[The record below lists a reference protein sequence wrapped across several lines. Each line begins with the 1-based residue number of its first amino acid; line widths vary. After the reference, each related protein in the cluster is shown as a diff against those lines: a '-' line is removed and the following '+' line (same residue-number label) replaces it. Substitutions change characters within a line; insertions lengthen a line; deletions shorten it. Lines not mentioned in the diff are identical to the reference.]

1 MAKEE
6 NKSGGLLSK
15 VARFVR
21 HPTVNWSDLD
31 HLSQD
36 SEESQYSKQALKD
49 MLERKR
55 QNDFAR
61 KREFDH
67 LRKLRQAQLAQSAK
81 TAGSGQ
87 TRPAPAATSFLQ
99 TVHGGDSGERAD
111 TIKKIDEIEA
121 QMAQQWWRGKQA
133 GDAATLP
140 MQLPEGGNALPASFR
155 SPPPG
160 SSPPLL
166 SDALPS
172 DLKLP
177 GSTSAQAPLISG
189 TGIPGLPSMRGDTDF
204 SPGFAAT
211 EVSAPAL
218 PSMMPPAFTRY
229 EHDAALE
236 EPAIVFANG
245 DAAGAESSLKA
256 LIEKRSQDAPAQ
268 LPLWLALLD
277 LYRAAGWQEHFDDAG
292 MDFASRFGRS
302 APQWFAMPQEAGR
315 LSDTGGDSAAA
326 AVVGFRWQ
334 APVVLGESSLK
345 ALQASKAR
353 SAGPWTMDW
362 SALEEVETS
371 ALLPL
376 LATVQQWS
384 DEKGEL
390 VFAGHERLLAVMGK
404 HCPSGQAGVAPD
416 WWHLRLALQRLMH
429 LQDDFELTAL
439 DYCVTY
445 EVSPPSWVDPVSRFA
460 LDGQSA
466 AATQNSSV
474 QGPDTISPD
483 VLWRERAPRFALQGV
498 IDGDALPWLAEVQAK
513 AKLGEAVAID
523 CSRLVRMDFAAAG
536 SVLNWAA
543 EMQSLG
549 HVLQF
554 SQLHQLVA
562 VFFNV
567 VGIQEHAQVI
577 PRRD

>member
-31 HLSQD
+31 HLSQEN
-36 SEESQYSKQALKD
+36 EENQYSKQALKE

-67 LRKLRQAQLAQSAK
+67 LRKLRQAQLAQSSKA
-81 TAGSGQ
+81 AGVGQ
-87 TRPAPAATSFLQ
+87 TRPIPAATSFLQ
-99 TVHGGDSGERAD
+99 TVYSGDSGERAD

-133 GDAATLP
+133 GDAATMPLP
-140 MQLPEGGNALPASFR
+140 LSESGNALPSSFR

-177 GSTSAQAPLISG
+177 GNASAQAPLMSG
-189 TGIPGLPSMRGDTDF
+189 TGIPGLASMRGETDF
-204 SPGFAAT
+204 SPGFAPT
-211 EVSAPAL
+211 EVSAPAEASMVP
-218 PSMMPPAFTRY
+218 PSFTRY
-229 EHDAALE
+229 EHDVALE
-236 EPAIVFANG
+236 ESAIVFANG
-245 DAAGAESSLKA
+245 DVAGAELGLKA
-256 LIEKRSQDAPAQ
+256 LIERRSHDAPAQ
-268 LPLWLALLD
+268 LSLWLALLD
-277 LYRAAGWQEHFDDAG
+277 LYRAAGWQEQFDDAG

-302 APQWFAMPQEAGR
+302 APQWFAMPQQAGELR
-315 LSDTGGDSAAA
+315 DTGSDAGTAAA
-326 AVVGFRWQ
+326 GFRWQ
-334 APVVLGESSLK
+334 APVLLGESSLK
-345 ALQASKAR
+345 ALQISKAR

-362 SALEEVETS
+362 SALEEIEAA
-371 ALLPL
+371 ALMPL
-376 LATVQQWS
+376 LTAVQQWC

-390 VFAGHERLLAVMGK
+390 VFAGHECLLAVMGK
-404 HCPSGQAGVAPD
+404 HCPSGQADVPPD

-429 LQDDFELTAL
+429 RQDDFELTAL

-445 EVSPPSWVDPVSRFA
+445 EVSPPSWVDPVSQF
-460 LDGQSA
+460 LQEGQSGSPA
-466 AATQNSSV
+466 KSISV
-474 QGPDTISPD
+474 QGPDTLSPD

-498 IDGDALPWLAEVQAK
+498 IDGDALPWLAQVQDK

>member
-21 HPTVNWSDLD
+21 NPTVNWSDLD
-31 HLSQD
+31 QISQD
-36 SEESQYSKQALKD
+36 GEESQYSKQALKE

-55 QNDFAR
+55 QNDFVR
-61 KREFDH
+61 KREFEN

-81 TAGSGQ
+81 PSAASGVVPSGPVPAG
-87 TRPAPAATSFLQ
+87 TSFMQ
-99 TVHGGDSGERAD
+99 TMQSGEPGERAD

-133 GDAATLP
+133 ADAATMPL
-140 MQLPEGGNALPASFR
+140 QLPEGGNVLPSAFR

-160 SSPPLL
+160 SIPPVL

-172 DLKLP
+172 DLRLP
-177 GSTSAQAPLISG
+177 GGAQPPLVSG

-204 SPGFAAT
+204 SPGFAPT
-211 EVSAPAL
+211 EVSSPVSASMVP
-218 PSMMPPAFTRY
+218 PSFTRY
-229 EHDAALE
+229 EHDAVLE

-245 DAAGAESSLKA
+245 DAAGAQASLKG
-256 LIEKRSQDAPAQ
+256 LIARRAQDIPSQ

-277 LYRAAGWQEHFDDAG
+277 LYRAAGWQDQFDDAG

-302 APQWFAMPQEAGR
+302 APQWFAMPQQAGQ
-315 LSDTGGDSAAA
+315 LHDTSSDTVAA
-326 AVVGFRWQ
+326 VGFRWQ
-334 APVVLGESSLK
+334 APVQLSESSLK
-345 ALQASKAR
+345 ALQTSKAR
-353 SAGPWTMDW
+353 SQGPWTMDW
-362 SALEEVETS
+362 SALEEVEAGVLT
-371 ALLPL
+371 ALL
-376 LATVQQWS
+376 AAVQQWS

-390 VFAGHERLLAVMGK
+390 IFAGHERLLSVMGK
-404 HCPSGQAGVAPD
+404 HCPSGQKNVVQD

-445 EVSPPSWVDPVSRFA
+445 EVSPPSWVDPVSSF
-460 LDGQSA
+460 LVDGQRAELDRVA
-466 AATQNSSV
+466 AF
-474 QGPDTISPD
+474 QGPDSLPLD

-498 IDGDALPWLAEVQAK
+498 IEGDALPWLAEVQSK
-513 AKLGEAVAID
+513 ARLGEAVAID

>member
-31 HLSQD
+31 QMSQD
-36 SEESQYSKQALKD
+36 GEESQYSKQALKD

-55 QNDFAR
+55 QNDFVR
-61 KREFDH
+61 KREFDS
-67 LRKLRQAQLAQSAK
+67 LRKLRQAQLAQSA
-81 TAGSGQ
+81 
-87 TRPAPAATSFLQ
+87 RPAAAAGAVPSTPVPAATSFMQ
-99 TVHGGDSGERAD
+99 TVHSGDPGERAD
-111 TIKKIDEIEA
+111 TLKKIDEIEA

-133 GDAATLP
+133 ADAATMPL
-140 MQLPEGGNALPASFR
+140 QLPESGNVLPSSFR
-155 SPPPG
+155 TPPPG
-160 SSPPLL
+160 SIPPVLQ
-166 SDALPS
+166 DALPS

-177 GSTSAQAPLISG
+177 GKAQPPLISG
-189 TGIPGLPSMRGDTDF
+189 TGIPGLPSMRGETDF
-204 SPGFAAT
+204 SPGFAPT
-211 EVSAPAL
+211 VVSVPAASSMVP
-218 PSMMPPAFTRY
+218 PSFTRY
-229 EHDAALE
+229 EHDPLLE
-236 EPAIVFANG
+236 ESAIVFANG
-245 DAAGAESSLKA
+245 DAAGAEASLKG
-256 LIEKRSQDAPAQ
+256 LIARHAQAVPAQ

-277 LYRAAGWQEHFDDAG
+277 LYRAAGWQDRFDDAG

-302 APQWFAMPQEAGR
+302 APQWFAMPQQAGQLR
-315 LSDTGGDSAAA
+315 ETSNESAAA
-326 AVVGFRWQ
+326 GFRWQ
-334 APVVLGESSLK
+334 APVQLGESSFK

-362 SALEEVETS
+362 SALEEIDTT
-371 ALLPL
+371 ALKPL
-376 LATVQQWS
+376 LAAVQQWGE
-384 DEKGEL
+384 EKGEL
-390 VFAGHERLLAVMGK
+390 IFAGHERLLSVMGK
-404 HCPSGQAGVAPD
+404 HCPSGQKDVAQD

-429 LQDDFELTAL
+429 QQDEFELTAL

-445 EVSPPSWVDPVSRFA
+445 EVSPPSWVDPVGRF
-460 LDGQSA
+460 LVDGQSA
-466 AATQNSSV
+466 VLAKTVAL
-474 QGPDTISPD
+474 QGPDSLPPD
-483 VLWRERAPRFALQGV
+483 GLWGEHAPRFALQGV
-498 IDGDALPWLAEVQAK
+498 IDGDALPWLAQVQDK
-513 AKLGEAVAID
+513 ARLGETVAID

>member
-15 VARFVR
+15 VVRFVR
-21 HPTVNWSDLD
+21 HPTVNWSELD

-36 SEESQYSKQALKD
+36 SEESQYSKQALKE

-55 QNDFAR
+55 QNDFVR
-61 KREFDH
+61 KREFDT
-67 LRKLRQAQLAQSAK
+67 LRKLRQSQLAQSAK
-81 TAGSGQ
+81 PGAGQ
-87 TRPAPAATSFLQ
+87 TQPAPAGGTSFMQ
-99 TVHGGDSGERAD
+99 TVHSGEHGERAD

-133 GDAATLP
+133 SDAATMPL
-140 MQLPEGGNALPASFR
+140 QLPEGGNALPSSFR

-177 GSTSAQAPLISG
+177 GHQQPPLITG
-189 TGIPGLPSMRGDTDF
+189 TGIPGLVSMRGDTDF
-204 SPGFAAT
+204 SPGFAPT
-211 EVSAPAL
+211 EVSAPASVSMVP
-218 PSMMPPAFTRY
+218 PSFIRF

-245 DAAGAESSLKA
+245 DVEGAELSLKG
-256 LIEKRSQDAPAQ
+256 LIERRSQDAPAQ

-277 LYRAAGWQEHFDDAG
+277 LYRAAGWQDRFDDAG

-302 APQWFAMPQEAGR
+302 APQWFAMPQEAGQLR
-315 LSDTGGDSAAA
+315 DTAGDSAAA
-326 AVVGFRWQ
+326 VIGFRWQ
-334 APVVLGESSLK
+334 APVSLGESSFK
-345 ALQASKAR
+345 ALLASKAR
-353 SAGPWTMDW
+353 SPGPWTMDW
-362 SALEEVETS
+362 SALEEIEAAV
-371 ALLPL
+371 LPL
-376 LATVQQWS
+376 MLASVQQWS
-384 DEKGEL
+384 NEKGEL
-390 VFAGHERLLAVMGK
+390 IFAGHERLLSVMGK
-404 HCPSGQAGVAPD
+404 HCPSGQGDVEQD
-416 WWHLRLALQRLMH
+416 WWHLRLALLRLMH
-429 LQDDFELTAL
+429 LQDDFELIAL

-445 EVSPPSWVDPVSRFA
+445 ELSPPSWVEPLSQF
-460 LDGQSA
+460 LQEGQSA
-466 AATQNSSV
+466 TEAYKNSIF
-474 QGPDTISPD
+474 GPDSLPPEA
-483 VLWRERAPRFALQGV
+483 LWREKAPRFALQGV
-498 IDGDALPWLAEVQAK
+498 IDGDALPWLAEVQEK
-513 AKLGEAVAID
+513 AKLGEAIAID

>member
-31 HLSQD
+31 QVSQD
-36 SEESQYSKQALKD
+36 GEESQYSKQALKE

-55 QNDFAR
+55 QNDFVR
-61 KREFDH
+61 KREFDN

-81 TAGSGQ
+81 
-87 TRPAPAATSFLQ
+87 PAAATGGVVPSGPVPAGTSFMQ
-99 TVHGGDSGERAD
+99 TMQSGDPGERAD

-133 GDAATLP
+133 SDAATMPL
-140 MQLPEGGNALPASFR
+140 QLPESGNVLPSSFR
-155 SPPPG
+155 TPPPG
-160 SSPPLL
+160 STPPLL
-166 SDALPS
+166 QDALPS

-177 GSTSAQAPLISG
+177 GSTQPPLLSG

-204 SPGFAAT
+204 SPGFAPT
-211 EVSAPAL
+211 EVSSPASASMVP
-218 PSMMPPAFTRY
+218 PSFTRY
-229 EHDAALE
+229 EHDPVLE

-245 DAAGAESSLKA
+245 DTAGAEASLKG
-256 LIEKRSQDAPAQ
+256 LIARRSQEIPAQ

-277 LYRAAGWQEHFDDAG
+277 LYRAAGWQDQFDDAG

-302 APQWFAMPQEAGR
+302 APQWFAMPQQAGQLR
-315 LSDTGGDSAAA
+315 ETSGDTAAA
-326 AVVGFRWQ
+326 AGFRWQ
-334 APVVLGESSLK
+334 APVRLAESNLK

-353 SAGPWTMDW
+353 SAGPWAMDW
-362 SALEEVETS
+362 SALEEIEAAV
-371 ALLPL
+371 LKPL
-376 LATVQQWS
+376 LAAAQQWGE
-384 DEKGEL
+384 EKGEL
-390 VFAGHERLLAVMGK
+390 VFAGHERLLSVMGK
-404 HCPSGQAGVAPD
+404 HCPSGQKDVEQD

-429 LQDDFELTAL
+429 LQDEFELTAL

-445 EVSPPSWVDPVSRFA
+445 EVSPPSWVDPVSSF
-460 LDGQSA
+460 LIDGQSA
-466 AATQNSSV
+466 SMTKSEAL
-474 QGPDTISPD
+474 QGPDSLPPEG
-483 VLWRERAPRFALQGV
+483 LWRERAPRFALQGV
-498 IDGDALPWLAEVQAK
+498 IDGDALPWLAEVQSK
-513 AKLGEAVAID
+513 AKLGEVVAID

>member
-31 HLSQD
+31 HLSQE
-36 SEESQYSKQALKD
+36 SEESQYSKQALKE

-67 LRKLRQAQLAQSAK
+67 LRKLRQAQLAQSSK
-81 TAGSGQ
+81 TAGVGQ
-87 TRPAPAATSFLQ
+87 TRPTPVATSFLQ
-99 TVHGGDSGERAD
+99 TVYSGDSGERAD

-133 GDAATLP
+133 GDAATMPLS
-140 MQLPEGGNALPASFR
+140 LPEGGNALPSSFR

-177 GSTSAQAPLISG
+177 SNASAQAPLMSG
-189 TGIPGLPSMRGDTDF
+189 TGIPGLASMRGETDF
-204 SPGFAAT
+204 SPGFAPT
-211 EVSAPAL
+211 EVSAPAEASMVP
-218 PSMMPPAFTRY
+218 PSFTRY
-229 EHDAALE
+229 EHDVALE

-245 DAAGAESSLKA
+245 DVAGAELSLKA
-256 LIEKRSQDAPAQ
+256 LIERRSHDAPAQ
-268 LPLWLALLD
+268 LSLWLALLD
-277 LYRAAGWQEHFDDAG
+277 LYRAAGWQEQFDDAG

-302 APQWFAMPQEAGR
+302 APQWFAMPQQAGELR
-315 LSDTGGDSAAA
+315 DTGSDAGTAA
-326 AVVGFRWQ
+326 VGFRWQ
-334 APVVLGESSLK
+334 APVLLGESSLK
-345 ALQASKAR
+345 ALLASKAR
-353 SAGPWTMDW
+353 SAGPWAMDW
-362 SALEEVETS
+362 SALEEIEAGV
-371 ALLPL
+371 LMPL
-376 LATVQQWS
+376 LTAVQQWS

-404 HCPSGQAGVAPD
+404 HCPSGQSDVAPN
-416 WWHLRLALQRLMH
+416 WWHLRLELLRLMH
-429 LQDDFELTAL
+429 RQDDFELTAL

-445 EVSPPSWVDPVSRFA
+445 EVSPPSWVDPVSRF
-460 LDGQSA
+460 LQEGQSGSPA
-466 AATQNSSV
+466 KSISV
-474 QGPDTISPD
+474 QGPDTLTPD

-498 IDGDALPWLAEVQAK
+498 IDGDALPWLAQVQDK
-513 AKLGEAVAID
+513 AKLGETVAID